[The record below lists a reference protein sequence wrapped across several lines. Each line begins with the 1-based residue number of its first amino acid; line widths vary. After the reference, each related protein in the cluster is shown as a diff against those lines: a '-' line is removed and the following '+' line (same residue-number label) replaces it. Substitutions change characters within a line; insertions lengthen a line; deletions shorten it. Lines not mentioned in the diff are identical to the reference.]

1 MKYSLLSALLLLFML
16 SCKKENHSP
25 EPEPPVDPIP
35 QFSVSGSTFLPTSR
49 FIKREISFTTNNPA
63 LKNVRLFTYD
73 NTNRCMEI
81 KLGTIDSS
89 ISNPV
94 FTLKQ
99 TLTFNYDGAS
109 LLPASLSSVKTV
121 FPNLVTIFYYSY
133 NSQGRKTRDSVR
145 VKNMAGDPADRV
157 INYVYENDRVFTT
170 PVLTGFPME
179 NNSLD
184 TLSMLSGGNIE
195 KLVSRMIKTTGDQI
209 ATYTFTYD
217 HHVSPYNK
225 LNIANSLYFEHSS
238 LGLGYNVPL
247 ETHYMGVTTNN
258 MASWSAGNYTV
269 TYTYQYDMDQY
280 PVRKEMFLPGNIT
293 PWQVTLFEYQ

>member
-1 MKYSLLSALLLLFML
+1 
-16 SCKKENHSP
+16 
-25 EPEPPVDPIP
+25 
-35 QFSVSGSTFLPTSR
+35 
-49 FIKREISFTTNNPA
+49 
-63 LKNVRLFTYD
+63 
-73 NTNRCMEI
+73 MEI